1 MNIQTNNFI
10 YFGAMAGI
18 FYGISKKHSFWGI
31 AGYSV
36 LFAAA
41 GAGVG
46 LAYQKLKN

>member
-1 MNIQTNNFI
+1 MQTNNFI
-10 YFGAMAGI
+10 YIGAMAGI
-18 FYGISKKHSFWGI
+18 FYGISKQQTFWGI

-46 LAYQKLKN
+46 LAYQSIVKN